1 MVAYSG
7 RMFACS
13 FKLLGLLLA
22 LAAALVLLVLAFG
35 LLAPSF
41 PRFIAGWWGIL
52 ASVVFASLYLSV
64 RKHLPHAGLR
74 SARQS
79 SA

>member
-1 MVAYSG
+1 MMAYSG

-13 FKLLGLLLA
+13 FKLLGLLLV
-22 LAAALVLLVLAFG
+22 LAVAIVLLVMAFG
-35 LLAPSF
+35 LLVPSF
-41 PRFIAGWWGIL
+41 PTFIAGWWGVL
-52 ASVVFASLYLSV
+52 ASVLFASLYLPI

-74 SARQS
+74 STRQS